1 MAATKEN
8 AMERLSSGRP
18 LLMNV
23 AWKPLAWVGGVVATV
38 CAAAVAAVLAV
49 VFAASLVVI
58 VLMASV
64 LLVFAGLALRA
75 RRTMRRNT
83 QTDII
88 EARHLGGGS
97 WVAYGWDQHGR

>member
-1 MAATKEN
+1 VAATKEN

-18 LLMNV
+18 PQLNV

-58 VLMASV
+58 ALMASV

-75 RRTMRRNT
+75 RRTMRHRDS
-83 QTDII
+83 DII
-88 EARHLGGGS
+88 EARHMGGGS

>member
-1 MAATKEN
+1 
-8 AMERLSSGRP
+8 MERLSSGGAP
-18 LLMNV
+18 LINV
-23 AWKPLAWVGGVVATV
+23 AWKPLAWVGGVIATI
-38 CAAAVAAVLAV
+38 CAAAIAAVLAV

-58 VLMASV
+58 ALMASV

-75 RRTMRRNT
+75 RRTMRRA
-83 QTDII
+83 DSDVI

>member
-1 MAATKEN
+1 
-8 AMERLSSGRP
+8 MERLPSGRRTP
-18 LLMNV
+18 LQNV
-23 AWKPLAWVGGVVATV
+23 AWKPLAWVGGVVATI

-58 VLMASV
+58 ALMASV

-75 RRTMRRNT
+75 RRTMRR
-83 QTDII
+83 QAGDVI

>member
-1 MAATKEN
+1 
-8 AMERLSSGRP
+8 MEQLPGGRGH
-18 LLMNV
+18 LRNV

-58 VLMASV
+58 ALMASV

-75 RRTMRRNT
+75 RRTMRR
-83 QTDII
+83 QDGAII